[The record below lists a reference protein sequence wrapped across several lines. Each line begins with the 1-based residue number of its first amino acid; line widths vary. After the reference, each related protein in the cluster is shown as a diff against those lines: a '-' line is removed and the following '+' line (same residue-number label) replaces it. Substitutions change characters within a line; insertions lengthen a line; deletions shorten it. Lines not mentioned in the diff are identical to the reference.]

1 MKFPVIEQY
10 RAELL
15 ASGFTPLTDTDLD
28 QLRHAQAEMHHSNA
42 IEGIH
47 PRPETV
53 ALFEMFFEVRVPLDA
68 SRPFVERYIQERI
81 VCRNDSQGR

>member
-15 ASGFTPLTDTDLD
+15 ASGFVPLNDTELAHVR
-28 QLRHAQAEMHHSNA
+28 QAWAEMHHSNA

-53 ALFEMFFEVRVPLDA
+53 ALFDMFLEIRVPTA
-68 SRPFVERYIQERI
+68 VSRLFVERYMRERI
-81 VCRNDSQGR
+81 VGPEGSNG